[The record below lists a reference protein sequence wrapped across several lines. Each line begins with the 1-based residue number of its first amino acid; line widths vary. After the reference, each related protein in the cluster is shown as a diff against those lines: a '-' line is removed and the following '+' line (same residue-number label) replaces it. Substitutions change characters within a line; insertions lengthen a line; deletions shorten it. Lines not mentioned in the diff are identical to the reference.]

1 MIFTYWLTLAVGFV
15 ALIVWVFLRGMAD
28 ADAWV
33 HLDPEVRFPQAKLVV
48 AGLVGFGIAGL
59 SSAYGGWNGVASG
72 AAAIAGA
79 AAAAWYAHTV
89 EPAGLAEPGDVPIED
104 PPLPEA

>member
-28 ADAWV
+28 ADVWV
-33 HLDPEVRFPQAKLVV
+33 RLDPEARLPQAKLVV

-59 SSAYGGWNGVASG
+59 SSSYGGWNGLASG

-79 AAAAWYAHTV
+79 AVAAWYAATV
-89 EPAGLAEPGDVPIED
+89 EPAGLAEPADDPIEE